1 MELKGERIMITPTRV
16 SYAVLAA
23 TIILAKLLHLGAPLL
38 VVLFSYFAL
47 RQLYF
52 LTTRKWLALAL
63 FIIAV
68 AGIAAAGVYFT
79 RAAILALPDVA
90 DTSIPSA
97 SAWAQKRQIELPF
110 SDFDSL
116 RQVVVNTLGEEANY
130 LRNVANVAKAT
141 TTNLV
146 FSILGIVAAASLFFK
161 TGLDPY
167 RGTHRVKNNLYSI
180 CCEQVARRFRDFYR
194 SFATVMGAQITISL
208 INTALTSIFLLAIR
222 MPHAPLLIVVTFLC
236 GLVPIVGNLV
246 SNTIIVFVALT
257 VSLKLAISAL
267 VFLIVI
273 HKLEYVLNSKIIG
286 DRIRNPVWL
295 TLIALILGERLMG
308 IPGLILAPV
317 VLNYLRVEML
327 TVEVPAQR
335 EEVEALNRRAVRSAE
350 LIERL
355 GRIGPEEVQ
364 NYFLRLAQ
372 EKGFLE
378 TVFNAIQEGI
388 IVTDSKG
395 RITYLN
401 DAACALFGLEAAEAI
416 GKRLDERIGGLD
428 WGSLTQSGGPVSHD
442 VEIFYPQNRFIN
454 FYVVP
459 LVMEQREPT
468 VAGGGD
474 SGGIVAGIHR

>member
-1 MELKGERIMITPTRV
+1 
-16 SYAVLAA
+16 
-23 TIILAKLLHLGAPLL
+23 
-38 VVLFSYFAL
+38 
-47 RQLYF
+47 
-52 LTTRKWLALAL
+52 
-63 FIIAV
+63 
-68 AGIAAAGVYFT
+68 
-79 RAAILALPDVA
+79 
-90 DTSIPSA
+90 
-97 SAWAQKRQIELPF
+97 
-110 SDFDSL
+110 
-116 RQVVVNTLGEEANY
+116 
-130 LRNVANVAKAT
+130 VAKTT

-208 INTALTSIFLLAIR
+208 INTALTAIFLMAIR

-273 HKLEYVLNSKIIG
+273 HKLEYLLNSKIIG

-327 TVEVPAQR
+327 TVEVPARQ
-335 EEVEALNRRAVRSAE
+335 EEVEM
-350 LIERL
+350 
-355 GRIGPEEVQ
+355 
-364 NYFLRLAQ
+364 
-372 EKGFLE
+372 
-378 TVFNAIQEGI
+378 
-388 IVTDSKG
+388 
-395 RITYLN
+395 
-401 DAACALFGLEAAEAI
+401 
-416 GKRLDERIGGLD
+416 
-428 WGSLTQSGGPVSHD
+428 VS
-442 VEIFYPQNRFIN
+442 R
-454 FYVVP
+454 
-459 LVMEQREPT
+459 
-468 VAGGGD
+468 
-474 SGGIVAGIHR
+474 

>member
-1 MELKGERIMITPTRV
+1 MITPVRV

-23 TIILAKLLHLGAPLL
+23 TIILAGFLHLGAPLL

-47 RQLYF
+47 RQLYS
-52 LTTRKWLALAL
+52 LTRRKWLALAL
-63 FIIAV
+63 FVIAV

-97 SAWAQKRQIELPF
+97 SAWAQKRSIELPF
-110 SDFDSL
+110 TDFESL
-116 RQVVVNTLGEEANY
+116 RQVVVGTLGQEAQY

-146 FSILGIVAAASLFFK
+146 FSILGIVAAVSLFLK

-167 RGTHRVKNNLYSI
+167 RSTHRVKNNLYSI
-180 CCEQVARRFRDFYR
+180 SCDQVSRRFRDFYR

-208 INTALTSIFLLAIR
+208 INTLLTATFLLAVH
-222 MPHAPLLIVVTFLC
+222 MPHAPLLIAVTFLC

-257 VSLKLAISAL
+257 MSVKLAISAL
-267 VFLIVI
+267 IFLVVI
-273 HKLEYVLNSKIIG
+273 HKLEYFLNSKIIG

-327 TVEVPAQR
+327 TVEVPAR
-335 EEVEALNRRAVRSAE
+335 HEEVEALSR
-350 LIERL
+350 
-355 GRIGPEEVQ
+355 
-364 NYFLRLAQ
+364 
-372 EKGFLE
+372 
-378 TVFNAIQEGI
+378 
-388 IVTDSKG
+388 
-395 RITYLN
+395 
-401 DAACALFGLEAAEAI
+401 
-416 GKRLDERIGGLD
+416 
-428 WGSLTQSGGPVSHD
+428 
-442 VEIFYPQNRFIN
+442 
-454 FYVVP
+454 
-459 LVMEQREPT
+459 
-468 VAGGGD
+468 
-474 SGGIVAGIHR
+474 

>member
-1 MELKGERIMITPTRV
+1 M
-16 SYAVLAA
+16 
-23 TIILAKLLHLGAPLL
+23 L

-47 RQLYF
+47 RQFYF
-52 LTTRKWLALAL
+52 LTRRKWLALVL

-68 AGIAAAGVYFT
+68 TGLAAAGVYFT
-79 RAAILALPDVA
+79 RTAVLALPDVA

-110 SDFDSL
+110 TDFESL
-116 RQVVVNTLGEEANY
+116 RQVVVNALGKEANY
-130 LRNVANVAKAT
+130 LRNVTNIAKAT

-180 CCEQVARRFRDFYR
+180 CCDEVSRRFRDFYR

-208 INTALTSIFLLAIR
+208 INTALTAMFLLAVG
-222 MPHAPLLIVVTFLC
+222 MPHAPLLIAVTFLC

-246 SNTIIVFVALT
+246 SNTIIIFVALT
-257 VSLKLAISAL
+257 VSLKLAIAAL

-273 HKLEYVLNSKIIG
+273 HKLEYLLNSKIIG

-327 TVEVPAQR
+327 TVEVPARR
-335 EEVEALNRRAVRSAE
+335 EEVEMLNR
-350 LIERL
+350 
-355 GRIGPEEVQ
+355 
-364 NYFLRLAQ
+364 
-372 EKGFLE
+372 
-378 TVFNAIQEGI
+378 
-388 IVTDSKG
+388 
-395 RITYLN
+395 
-401 DAACALFGLEAAEAI
+401 
-416 GKRLDERIGGLD
+416 
-428 WGSLTQSGGPVSHD
+428 
-442 VEIFYPQNRFIN
+442 
-454 FYVVP
+454 
-459 LVMEQREPT
+459 
-468 VAGGGD
+468 
-474 SGGIVAGIHR
+474 